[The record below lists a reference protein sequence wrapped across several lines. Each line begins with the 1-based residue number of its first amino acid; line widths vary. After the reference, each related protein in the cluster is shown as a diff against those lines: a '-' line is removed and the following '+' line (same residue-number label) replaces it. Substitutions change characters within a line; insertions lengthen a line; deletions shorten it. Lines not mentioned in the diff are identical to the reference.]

1 MTPPAPA
8 ASRWLLAPRGGLGIS
23 VGVAAVLT
31 VAALG
36 GLLAPLERGLAA
48 EMAARP
54 LPAWYFLLF
63 ILLGALLP
71 LVLRWLHR
79 RQPETARVLDPY
91 LMLLAGQILTEGL
104 VTQAGGK
111 GLGVLVGM
119 VFTLI
124 RLWQLKLL
132 WPLTRRPAWLRRW
145 LVLALVLWGG
155 NALQMLA
162 FRWWPLLT

>member
-1 MTPPAPA
+1 MRSPASA
-8 ASRWLLAPRGGLGIS
+8 ASRWLLAPRGGAALSAGL
-23 VGVAAVLT
+23 AAVLT
-31 VAALG
+31 VAALAG
-36 GLLAPLERGLAA
+36 ALAPLERGLAGV
-48 EMAARP
+48 MAARP

-71 LVLRWLHR
+71 LMLRWLHR
-79 RQPETARVLDPY
+79 RQPEGARVLDPY
-91 LMLLAGQILTEGL
+91 LVLLAGQILTEGL
-104 VTQAGGK
+104 VTRAGGK

-132 WPLTRRPAWLRRW
+132 LPLAQRPAWLRRW
-145 LVLALVLWGG
+145 LVLELVLWSV

-162 FRWWPLLT
+162 FRWWPLLS

>member
-1 MTPPAPA
+1 MTPSAHA
-8 ASRWLLAPRGGLGIS
+8 ASRWLLAKRGGVGIS
-23 VGVAAVLT
+23 AGLATVLSL
-31 VAALG
+31 AALG
-36 GLLAPLERGLAA
+36 GMLTPLERGLAA
-48 EMAARP
+48 EMATRP

-63 ILLGALLP
+63 ILLGALVP

-79 RQPETARVLDPY
+79 RRSETARVLDPY
-91 LMLLAGQILTEGL
+91 LVLLAGQILTEGL
-104 VTQAGGK
+104 VTRAGGK

-132 WPLTRRPAWLRRW
+132 WPLASRPAWLRRW
-145 LVLALVLWGG
+145 LVLELVLWSV

-162 FRWWPLLT
+162 FRWWPLLA

>member
-1 MTPPAPA
+1 
-8 ASRWLLAPRGGLGIS
+8 
-23 VGVAAVLT
+23 
-31 VAALG
+31 
-36 GLLAPLERGLAA
+36 
-48 EMAARP
+48 MAARP

-63 ILLGALLP
+63 ILLGALVP

-79 RQPETARVLDPY
+79 RRPETARVLDPY
-91 LMLLAGQILTEGL
+91 LVLLAGQILTEGL

-132 WPLTRRPAWLRRW
+132 WPLARRPAWLRRW

-162 FRWWPLLT
+162 FRWWPLLA

>member
-1 MTPPAPA
+1 V
-8 ASRWLLAPRGGLGIS
+8 GIS
-23 VGVAAVLT
+23 AGLAATLM
-31 VAALG
+31 VAALAG
-36 GLLAPLERGLAA
+36 VLAPLERALAA
-48 EMAARP
+48 AMASRP

-71 LVLRWLHR
+71 LGLRWLHR
-79 RQPETARVLDPY
+79 ARPESARVLDPY
-91 LMLLAGQILTEGL
+91 LVLLAGQILTEGL
-104 VTQAGGK
+104 VTRAGGK

-132 WPLTRRPAWLRRW
+132 WPLARRPGWLRRW
-145 LVLALVLWGG
+145 LVLELVLWGG

-162 FRWWPLLT
+162 FRWWPLLV

>member
-8 ASRWLLAPRGGLGIS
+8 ASRWLLAPLGGAGIS
-23 VGVAAVLT
+23 
-31 VAALG
+31 AALAIALAMAALAG
-36 GLLAPLERGLAA
+36 ALAPLERGLAGA
-48 EMAARP
+48 MAARP

-79 RQPETARVLDPY
+79 RQPETAKVLDPY
-91 LMLLAGQILTEGL
+91 LVLLAGQILTEGL
-104 VTQAGGK
+104 VTRVGGK

-132 WPLTRRPAWLRRW
+132 WPLACRPAWLRRW
-145 LVLALVLWGG
+145 LILALVLWGG

>member
-1 MTPPAPA
+1 
-8 ASRWLLAPRGGLGIS
+8 
-23 VGVAAVLT
+23 
-31 VAALG
+31 
-36 GLLAPLERGLAA
+36 
-48 EMAARP
+48 
-54 LPAWYFLLF
+54 
-63 ILLGALLP
+63 
-71 LVLRWLHR
+71 VLRWLHR
-79 RQPETARVLDPY
+79 RRPETARVLDPY
-91 LMLLAGQILTEGL
+91 LVLLAGQILTEGL

-132 WPLTRRPAWLRRW
+132 WPLARRPAWLRRW

-162 FRWWPLLT
+162 FRWWPLLA

>member
-1 MTPPAPA
+1 MAAPA
-8 ASRWLLAPRGGLGIS
+8 NAPSRWLLTIQGAGGIS
-23 VGVAAVLT
+23 AGLATVLGLAAMGGV
-31 VAALG
+31 
-36 GLLAPLERGLAA
+36 LAPLERGLAE

-79 RQPETARVLDPY
+79 RRPGTSRVLDPY
-91 LMLLAGQILTEGL
+91 LVLLAGQILTEGL
-104 VTQAGGK
+104 VTRAGGK

-132 WPLTRRPAWLRRW
+132 FPLASREVWSRRW
-145 LVLALVLWGG
+145 LVLELALWGV
-155 NALQMLA
+155 NALQMVV
-162 FRWWPLLT
+162 FRWWPLLA

>member
-1 MTPPAPA
+1 MPAPAPA
-8 ASRWLLAPRGGLGIS
+8 ARSWLLAPWGGAALSAGL
-23 VGVAAVLT
+23 AAVLT
-31 VAALG
+31 VAAWAG
-36 GLLAPLERGLAA
+36 VLAPLERGLAG
-48 EMAARP
+48 EMAVRP

-79 RQPETARVLDPY
+79 RQPEAARVLNPY
-91 LMLLAGQILTEGL
+91 LVLLAGQILTEGL
-104 VTQAGGK
+104 VTRAGGK
-111 GLGVLVGM
+111 GLGVLVGL

-132 WPLTRRPAWLRRW
+132 WPLTHRPAWLRHW
-145 LVLALVLWGG
+145 LVLELVLWSI